1 MEKSRIICNTIDSRS
16 VAFILESPL
25 EIKDDYKS
33 VCKFMDRISVV
44 YSRMTMRLINTR
56 IYFDY
61 AEGDDKH
68 AKTIGRK

>member
-25 EIKDDYKS
+25 EIGDDYK
-33 VCKFMDRISVV
+33 VVTKYMDRISAL
-44 YSRMTMRLINTR
+44 YSRMTMRLITTR

-61 AEGDDKH
+61 AEGDVEH
-68 AKTIGRK
+68 AKKIGRR